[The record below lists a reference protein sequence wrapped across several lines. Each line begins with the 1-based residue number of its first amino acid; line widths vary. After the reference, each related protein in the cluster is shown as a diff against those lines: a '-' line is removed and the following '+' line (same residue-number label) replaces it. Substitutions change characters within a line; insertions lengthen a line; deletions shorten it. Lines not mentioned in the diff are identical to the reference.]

1 MTNGDGLLAA
11 FVLDGQGGGRT
22 LDWDG
27 VEQWRREQG
36 ILWLHLDRTH
46 ARVRDW
52 VTQRSGIDP
61 VTVATLLESQG
72 NRPRVQRLD
81 TGLLIVLRGPNRSEG
96 EELDD
101 MPSMHMWVSERL
113 IVTLRRRR
121 LMAGAEIRAALE
133 QGRGPT
139 SASNFIVHM
148 AERLNDPLGPIVHD
162 IDDSIDALQEK
173 VLFEYQPSLRREL
186 QTARQAA
193 INFRRHIAPQRD
205 ALSRL
210 QAEPIAWLDPLD
222 RAYLRE
228 IADHTARYVE
238 DLDAARE
245 RAGVAQDELNNQ
257 LAERMN
263 RTVYVLTVFSAL
275 LLPPSLLTGLFGI
288 NVGGMPGV
296 ESGWGFAIV
305 AILLP
310 LLVSVQ
316 FVILRR
322 IRWI

>member
-1 MTNGDGLLAA
+1 MTDGGLLAA
-11 FVLDGQGGGRT
+11 FILDGKGGGQA

-27 VEQWRREQG
+27 VGAWTPEQG
-36 ILWLHLDRTH
+36 VLWVHLDRTGT
-46 ARVRDW
+46 AAQEWVRNS
-52 VTQRSGIDP
+52 SGIDAA
-61 VTVATLLESQG
+61 TAETLLASQG
-72 NRPRVQRLD
+72 NRPRVQRVD
-81 TGLLIVLRGPNRSEG
+81 SGLLIVLRGPNRAEG
-96 EELDD
+96 EDVDD
-101 MPSMHMWVSERL
+101 MPSMHMWISERQ

-121 LMAGAEIRAALE
+121 LMAGTEIRDAVAA
-133 QGRGPT
+133 GKGPT
-139 SASNFIVHM
+139 SASDFIVHM
-148 AERLNDPLGPIVHD
+148 AERLNEPLAPIVQD

-173 VLFEYQPSLRREL
+173 VLFDYDPSLRREL
-186 QTARQAA
+186 QPARQAA

-210 QAEPIAWLDPLD
+210 QAEPMTWLTPVD

-263 RTVYVLTVFSAL
+263 RTMYVLTIFAAL

-296 ESGWGFAIV
+296 ESRWAFAVV
-305 AILLP
+305 AIALP
-310 LLVSVQ
+310 ALAVIQ
-316 FVILRR
+316 FIILRR
-322 IRWI
+322 LRWI